1 MKLIISLNRK
11 ERLYDYVSMG
21 IDCFILGGQY
31 SFYAPSYFSLDDISQ
46 MVKQYPQ
53 CSFYVAV
60 NALYDEHEI
69 EAVEAYIDALSKMAI
84 HGILFQDFGVLQIC
98 NEHNFDFEMIY
109 HPDTLNTNQ
118 ATLNYL
124 GTQGI
129 NGAFLAREIP
139 LEEKKIIAKNVN
151 VKTMIQVHGVEYMAY
166 SKRKLLTNYFKEINQ
181 DIPIGISDDL
191 TIQANGVNYSCHIYE
206 DQYGCH
212 ILSKQQMCGLDI
224 MSSFQDFDYLYIE
237 SLYVD
242 ELKLVEIVNLYQDA
256 LISVGNRTYGINIA
270 TLSTGSKYRISS

>member
-84 HGILFQDFGVLQIC
+84 HGILFQDFGVLQIVKIR
-98 NEHNFDFEMIY
+98 DI
-109 HPDTLNTNQ
+109 TL
-118 ATLNYL
+118 
-124 GTQGI
+124 I
-129 NGAFLAREIP
+129 
-139 LEEKKIIAKNVN
+139 
-151 VKTMIQVHGVEYMAY
+151 
-166 SKRKLLTNYFKEINQ
+166 
-181 DIPIGISDDL
+181 
-191 TIQANGVNYSCHIYE
+191 
-206 DQYGCH
+206 
-212 ILSKQQMCGLDI
+212 
-224 MSSFQDFDYLYIE
+224 
-237 SLYVD
+237 
-242 ELKLVEIVNLYQDA
+242 
-256 LISVGNRTYGINIA
+256 
-270 TLSTGSKYRISS
+270 